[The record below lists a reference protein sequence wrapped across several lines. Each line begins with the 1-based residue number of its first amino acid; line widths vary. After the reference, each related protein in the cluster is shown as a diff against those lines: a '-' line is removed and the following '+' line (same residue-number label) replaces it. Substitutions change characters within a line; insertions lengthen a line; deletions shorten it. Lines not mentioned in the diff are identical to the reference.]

1 MSQTILQK
9 RTMKLFKLTSFIVL
23 LFIFNCINAQNLDF
37 DFIKNCINY
46 SDEELIV
53 NLNPKGFRLI
63 TKEHKNLGDKLIN
76 KSDYYSNKADKEATV
91 EGNAETAIFF
101 NGKRS
106 KKTVFISFTQSQSF
120 NNFNNLETEIKKN
133 FKKENVFQSEKYESS
148 ILKFS
153 NGEVLYYLFKEEDTY
168 YIIIANSPL
177 EDNYFKG

>member
-1 MSQTILQK
+1 MNLYT
-9 RTMKLFKLTSFIVL
+9 RFTSFFILL
-23 LFIFNCINAQNLDF
+23 LFFNFSIAQNLDF

-106 KKTVFISFTQSQSF
+106 KKTVFISFTQSQFF
-120 NNFNNLETEIKKN
+120 NNFNNLEVDIKKN